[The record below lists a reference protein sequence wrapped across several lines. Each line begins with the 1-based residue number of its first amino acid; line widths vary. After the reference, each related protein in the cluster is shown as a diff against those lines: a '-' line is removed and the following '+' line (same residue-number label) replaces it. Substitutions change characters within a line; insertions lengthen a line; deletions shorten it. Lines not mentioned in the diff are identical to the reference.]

1 MRGISEEYLINSL
14 ASINEACIDD
24 TVKSAFTILTE
35 KLISE
40 CRELQEPWIPI
51 DEFLKSESEVWCWI
65 IFTHGAICMSLYQ
78 NNEFYFN
85 SDTYET
91 YYKEDLT
98 HVMPIHK
105 PEPPR

>member
-1 MRGISEEYLINSL
+1 MRGISEERLKEIGSGYMSDNAKNALIR
-14 ASINEACIDD
+14 D
-24 TVKSAFTILTE
+24 
-35 KLISE
+35 E

-51 DEFLKSESEVWCWI
+51 DEFLKSGSEAWCWI
-65 IFTHGAICMSLYQ
+65 IFTHGAICISLYQ

-91 YYKEDLT
+91 YCKEDLT

>member
-1 MRGISEEYLINSL
+1 MRVISEAVLRGYSTTRLPSEDLI
-14 ASINEACIDD
+14 D
-24 TVKSAFTILTE
+24 
-35 KLISE
+35 KLLEE
-40 CRELQEPWIPI
+40 CQELQEPWIPI
-51 DEFLKSESEVWCWI
+51 DEFLKYGSEVWCWI
-65 IFTHGAICMSLYQ
+65 IFTHGAIRMSLYQ